1 MADRLDNTG
10 LGYLWGKLKEI
21 FGTFTVNTGTI
32 SSFPIIIQNSRIDES
47 TVVENEWVFN
57 DLDIGWMTVEGKLI
71 LYGDLPAGM
80 TKPSATLRM
89 KKVYGESNNPKVC
102 MLTAMPNGDLSA
114 VFDNLVPGTEY
125 SYILVYNDGNDD
137 LYVTSGDFTPTKPTH
152 TLTFAYETY
161 EFEAGSYQVT
171 AVTFNSNTLSYSPP
185 PASNGT

>member
-1 MADRLDNTG
+1 MADRLDNSG
-10 LGYLWGKLKEI
+10 LGYLWGRLKEI
-21 FGTFTVNTGTI
+21 FGCFTVSTGTI
-32 SSFPIIIQNSRIDES
+32 SSFPIIIQHSRIDES

-71 LYGDLPAGM
+71 LYGDLPAGT
-80 TKPSATLRM
+80 TKPSVTLRL
-89 KKVYGESNNPKVC
+89 KKVTGESNAAKACALSRTND
-102 MLTAMPNGDLSA
+102 GDLNA
-114 VFDNLVPGTEY
+114 VFTNLVPGTEY

-137 LYVTSGDFTPTKPTH
+137 PYVTSGDFAPTKPTH

-185 PASNGT
+185 PASN